1 MPAQARGF
9 TLIELTVVILLI
21 GIISAVAMPRLLPAL
36 TFSRIEGEARH
47 LANYGRSAMA
57 QATLFREEV
66 KVRFDLSQHEYY
78 AVHLVWP
85 EPEMEGEAPMDQLGL
100 LSQMRVGGGDFGALL
115 AQSRLDPSLARN
127 LPEGFDDEA
136 ANAQLDDKFARFARR
151 ALEERA
157 KNVIHDTG
165 ILSEIGPLFGP
176 DDTFSLD
183 LDNQPE
189 EVEFADPML
198 QRTRLMQGVQIEA
211 VFIDGMPQGRGEVE
225 VVLSP
230 LGLAQRIGFHLVN
243 EDGQYFTVLWDPL
256 TGGANVID
264 GKEDT

>member
-85 EPEMEGEAPMDQLGL
+85 EPEIEGEAPMDQLGL
-100 LSQMRVGGGDFGALL
+100 LSQMRAGGGDFGALL

-176 DDTFSLD
+176 DDKFSLD

-225 VVLSP
+225 VILSP
-230 LGLAQRIGFHLVN
+230 LGLSQRIGFHLVN

-256 TGGANVID
+256 TCGANVID